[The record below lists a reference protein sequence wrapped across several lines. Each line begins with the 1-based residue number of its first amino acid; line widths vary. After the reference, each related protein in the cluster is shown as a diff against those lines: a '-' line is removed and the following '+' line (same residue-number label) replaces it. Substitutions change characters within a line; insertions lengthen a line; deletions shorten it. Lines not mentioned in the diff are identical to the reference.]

1 MDKSFVVRGVD
12 GSVDVDAS
20 VSVFKTALT
29 DWVGKN
35 EISAVSLEK
44 AVKTVFAKHPGKPIS
59 TATLVSMAA
68 VEVSPDP
75 EQYVAVSNALTNWI
89 KAQIKNGTLVVH
101 RGKNGGLTFK
111 D

>member
-1 MDKSFVVRGVD
+1 MDKLFVVRGVD

-20 VSVFKTALT
+20 VSVFKKALA

-35 EISAVSLEK
+35 EISAAALEK
-44 AVKTVFAKHPGKPIS
+44 SIKTVFAKYPGKPIS

-68 VEVSPDP
+68 VEVSSDP
-75 EQYVAVSNALTNWI
+75 EMYSTVSGALTNWI

-101 RGKNGGLTFK
+101 RGKNGGVKFK
-111 D
+111 E